1 MNQGYTPKDLVFDQ
15 SARAKLRSGI
25 EKIANAVKSTL
36 GPMGQTVLIES
47 PEHTHSV
54 TITKDGVTVAKS
66 IDLLDPVENLA
77 VRIMKD
83 AAKSTASTAG
93 DGTTTAIVLAEAIAT
108 LGLKEDENGDTIMT
122 SRNDN
127 DKVEVIRH
135 INKYTDKVIER
146 LGRMSKKLTKSKMRD
161 VATISANN
169 DKTIGG
175 LITDAYTKVGVDG
188 IVTVDKSM
196 TEETYSEVTHG
207 IKIDRGYSSNLFANN
222 QEKDECI
229 MEDVYVMMTDHNIE
243 NILQIEG
250 ILKPIIE
257 NRKALLIIGNCSQ
270 GVTNT
275 LAANVVKNGLKFCS
289 VIPPQFGY
297 KSHELMGDM
306 AVALGGKYFQEGMGD
321 DLSLMTIEDLGVASR
336 VIISESSSVIIRS
349 GEKDDEVM
357 TRVKELEVQ
366 YKNSNETNYKK
377 FLKERIACLNGG
389 IGVIYVGG
397 HSDVEQKEKFDRID
411 DAVCA
416 VRSAQEEGVVPG
428 GGLALYQCAQ
438 HLDAIRHAT
447 FGTER
452 IALDILSDALEA
464 PIRQILINAGLD
476 DNMILDEVSCREG
489 VNGYNVKTAE
499 YGDMFKMGV
508 VDPLKVTKNALKNAV
523 SVATTILSTNAI
535 VTMARSYETK

>member
-1 MNQGYTPKDLVFDQ
+1 MNPSGYNPKDLIFDND
-15 SARAKLRSGI
+15 ARGKLIAGI
-25 EKIANAVKSTL
+25 EKIAKAVKSTL

-54 TITKDGVTVAKS
+54 TVTKDGVTVAKS

-83 AAKSTASTAG
+83 AASSTASSAG

-108 LGLKEDENGDTIMT
+108 LGLRDDIDGETIMT
-122 SRNDN
+122 RRNDN

-135 INKYTDKVIER
+135 IHNYTGEVIKR
-146 LGRMSKKLTKSKMRD
+146 LTKMSKKLTKSKMRD

-169 DKTIGG
+169 DKTIGE
-175 LITDAYTKVGVDG
+175 LITDAYTQVGVDG
-188 IVTVDKSM
+188 IVTVEKSM
-196 TEETYSEVTHG
+196 TEDTYSQVTHG
-207 IKIDRGYSSNLFANN
+207 IKIDRGYSSNLFVNN
-222 QEKDECI
+222 QKKDECI
-229 MEDVYVMMTDHNIE
+229 MENVYVMMTDHPIE
-243 NILQIEG
+243 NILQIET
-250 ILKPIIE
+250 ILKPIVE
-257 NRKALLIIGNCSQ
+257 KRAALLIIGNCSQ

-306 AVALGGKYFQEGMGD
+306 AVALGGKYIQEGMGD
-321 DLSLMTIEDLGVASR
+321 DLSLLTIDDLGIASK
-336 VIISESSSVIIRS
+336 VIVSSSSAIIIREE
-349 GEKDDEVM
+349 GKDNDV
-357 TRVKELEVQ
+357 TARVKELEFQ
-366 YKNSNETNYKK
+366 HDTTTTPNEKK
-377 FLKERIACLNGG
+377 FIKERIACLNGG

-397 HSDVEQKEKFDRID
+397 NSDVEQKEKFDRID

-428 GGLALYQCAQ
+428 GGVALYECSE
-438 HLDAIRHAT
+438 HLSALLPSKSGA
-447 FGTER
+447 ER
-452 IALDILSDALEA
+452 IALEILSEALQS
-464 PIRQILINAGLD
+464 PIKQILQNAGKD
-476 DNMILDEVSCREG
+476 VSEVMLG
-489 VNGYNVKTAE
+489 VIGEVGYNVKTGE

-535 VTMARSYETK
+535 VTMARSYETE